1 MAPDLLIIGEPP
13 EGEDL
18 SRRVEAF
25 GYRSATTGA
34 GELAHH
40 LGEFSPAAI
49 LLCARGC
56 DVRRL
61 LSQLRQ
67 DPKGMGI
74 PVILH
79 STLGG
84 EIVDLA
90 DVMELGADRF
100 LVAPVD
106 DDELRET
113 LLELLGP
120 SEPAPLSHAL
130 GADAAELP
138 LRHRDPLL
146 AQLRRTLAAL
156 DERSEPP
163 AGDSGG
169 FDLDAIGLG
178 GGPDLDTEVDV
189 SASAHDLAL
198 IEVEPVTQPVV
209 RSQRRAATLRIA
221 DEAEIATIPRPERRE
236 PAPTTSTP
244 TSTPARGA
252 QAGSRNGAPPE
263 TQRLTSRRSRFTADR
278 EEAEPIGE
286 ASEQGHLDEAPL
298 PELLLRLEADRFSG
312 LLRLTEREAPEER
325 WAEQTVEVLFVEGA
339 PVELRSDRPE
349 DRLSA
354 GLLRRGLVDA
364 ATARE
369 LRSRLANDSLADV
382 DAAIDL
388 GAIKPSERTSVASE
402 LLAELLTSAFS
413 WAGTWSLHPT
423 TTPTPGARVRSSLL
437 DRPLATIIAEGI
449 LLELEEPTLRSR
461 LGRGEARPRIRPGSS
476 TSDLDPP
483 VEARAL
489 GDLDG
494 RLSVDDIGDIGGRPL
509 LAWIYALQVL
519 GRVLLD
525 DPDELESADEERPSP
540 SNQPDPE
547 EESAATIDLRRI
559 RTALGPAREGDYFA
573 LLGLPV
579 GASRGELR
587 RAHHQLRQTFADE
600 RLGAAARASMAAEL
614 KELRAALDEARD
626 VLLDDALRAAYLAYR
641 E

>member
-25 GYRSATTGA
+25 GYRSATTAA

-56 DVRRL
+56 DVRNL

-178 GGPDLDTEVDV
+178 GGPDLDAEIDV

-198 IEVEPVTQPVV
+198 IEVEPVTQRVV

-221 DEAEIATIPRPERRE
+221 DEAETATVPRPERGE
-236 PAPTTSTP
+236 ASPTP
-244 TSTPARGA
+244 TSSQVRGA
-252 QAGSRNGAPPE
+252 QTGSRTGAPPT
-263 TQRLTSRRSRFTADR
+263 TQRLTGRRSRFTADR
-278 EEAEPIGE
+278 DEAEPIGE

-312 LLRLTEREAPEER
+312 LLRLTKREAPEER
-325 WAEQTVEVLFVEGA
+325 WAEQTVEVLFSEGA

-369 LRSRLANDSLADV
+369 LRSRLANDSLGDV
-382 DAAIDL
+382 DAAIEL
-388 GAIKPSERTSVASE
+388 GAIKPSERAAVASD

-423 TTPTPGARVRSSLL
+423 AAQAPGPGVQSSLL

-449 LLELEEPTLRSR
+449 LLELEEPILRSR

-476 TSDLDPP
+476 TSDLDAP

-494 RLSVDDIGDIGGRPL
+494 RLSIDDIGDIGGRPL
-509 LAWIYALQVL
+509 LAWIYALRVL

-525 DPDELESADEERPSP
+525 APDGLEDAGEERP
-540 SNQPDPE
+540 NQPDQTTPE

-559 RTALGPAREGDYFA
+559 STALGPAREGDYFA

-600 RLGAAARASMAAEL
+600 RLGAAARASMAAEI